1 VKFAFVEVEK
11 ASFPIAFMC
20 RHLGIST
27 SGFFAWRKRPESQR
41 AREDR
46 RLAVLVR
53 EAHDI
58 SRQNYG
64 SPRIHEDLKQAQKI
78 RISRKRVIRL
88 MRAQGLKGKI
98 RRRWVKTTDSRHDL
112 PVAPNLL
119 SRNFE
124 ASAPNQRWVG
134 DITYLRSPE
143 GWLYLAAVLD
153 LHSRMIVGWAVSAV
167 IDRHLVIT
175 ALDAALLRRAPGA
188 GLLHHSDQGSQYAS
202 EDYQDVLEANG
213 FTCSMSRRGDCYDN
227 AAMESW
233 FGTLKTELGEAF
245 ESHADARRK
254 LFDYIEVFYNQ
265 KRRHSSIGFVSPAE
279 FERRFSDSADVVEA
293 AA

>member
-1 VKFAFVEVEK
+1 VKFAFVEAEK

-27 SGFFAWRKRPESQR
+27 SGFHAWRARPESKR
-41 AREDR
+41 SKEDR
-46 RLAVLVR
+46 RLAVLIR
-53 EAHDI
+53 ESHTL

-64 SPRIHEDLKQAQKI
+64 SPRIHEDLKQAKEI

-88 MRAQGLKGKI
+88 MQELGLKGKV
-98 RRRWVKTTDSRHDL
+98 RRSWVKTTDSRHNL

-119 SRNFE
+119 DRNFE

-143 GWLYLAAVLD
+143 GWLYLAAILD
-153 LHSRMIVGWAVSAV
+153 LHSRMVVGWAVSAV
-167 IDRHLVIT
+167 IDRHLVIK
-175 ALDAALLRRAPGA
+175 ALNEALRRRAPGA

-213 FTCSMSRRGDCYDN
+213 ITCSMSRRGECYDN

-245 ESHADARRK
+245 ESHSDAKRK
-254 LFDYIEVFYNQ
+254 LFDYIEIFYNH
-265 KRRHSSIGFVSPAE
+265 KRRHSSLGYISPAD
-279 FERRFSDSADVVEA
+279 FERLQAEVQRGEVA
-293 AA
+293 

>member
-1 VKFAFVEVEK
+1 VKFAFVEAEK

-20 RHLGIST
+20 RHLGVSP
-27 SGFFAWRKRPESQR
+27 SGFYAWRKRPESPR
-41 AREDR
+41 SWEDR
-46 RLAVLVR
+46 RLSVLVR
-53 EAHDI
+53 ESHEL

-64 SPRIHEDLKQAQKI
+64 SPRIHEDLKQAKKI
-78 RISRKRVIRL
+78 QISRKRVIRL
-88 MRAQGLKGKI
+88 MQQLGLKGKT
-98 RRRWVKTTDSRHDL
+98 RRSWVKTTDSRHNL

-119 SRNFE
+119 QRNFE

-143 GWLYLAAVLD
+143 GWLYLAAILD

-167 IDRHLVIT
+167 IDRHLVIK
-175 ALDAALLRRAPGA
+175 ALNEALRRRAPGV

-213 FTCSMSRRGDCYDN
+213 ITCSMSRRGECYDN

-233 FGTLKTELGEAF
+233 FGTLKTELGESF
-245 ESHADARRK
+245 EGHADAKRK
-254 LFDYIEVFYNQ
+254 LFDYIEIFYNQ
-265 KRRHSSIGFVSPAE
+265 KRRHSSLGYVSPAE
-279 FERRFSDSADVVEA
+279 FERTQSIQEA
-293 AA
+293 A

>member
-1 VKFAFVEVEK
+1 VKFAFVEAEK

-27 SGFFAWRKRPESQR
+27 SGFYAWRTRPESKR
-41 AREDR
+41 TKEDR
-46 RLAVLVR
+46 HLAVLVR
-53 EAHDI
+53 ESHEL

-64 SPRIHEDLKQAQKI
+64 SPRIHEDLKQAKQI

-88 MRAQGLKGKI
+88 MQGLGLRGKV
-98 RRRWVKTTDSRHDL
+98 RRSWVKTTDSRHNL

-119 SRNFE
+119 DRNFE

-143 GWLYLAAVLD
+143 GWVYLAAILD
-153 LHSRMIVGWAVSAV
+153 LHSRMVVGWAVSAV
-167 IDRHLVIT
+167 IDRHLVIK
-175 ALDAALLRRAPGA
+175 ALNEALRRRAPGA

-213 FTCSMSRRGDCYDN
+213 ITCSMSRRGECYDN

-245 ESHADARRK
+245 ESHADAKRK
-254 LFDYIEVFYNQ
+254 LFDYIEIFYNQ
-265 KRRHSSIGFVSPAE
+265 KRRHSSLGYISPAD
-279 FERRFSDSADVVEA
+279 FERLQAEVQRGQA
-293 AA
+293 A

>member
-20 RHLGIST
+20 KRLEIST
-27 SGFFAWRKRPESQR
+27 SGFYAWRRRPESNR
-41 AREDR
+41 SREDR

-53 EAHDI
+53 ESHDL

-64 SPRIHEDLKQAQKI
+64 SPRIHEDLKQAKKL

-88 MRAQGLKGKI
+88 MQAEGLKGKT
-98 RRRWVKTTDSRHDL
+98 RRRWVKTTDSKHDL
-112 PVAPNLL
+112 PVAANLL
-119 SRNFE
+119 GRNFE

-143 GWLYLAAVLD
+143 GWLYLAAILD

-167 IDRHLVIT
+167 IDRHLVIK
-175 ALDAALLRRAPGA
+175 ALDAALRRRGPGA

-202 EDYQDVLEANG
+202 EDYQDVLEANAI
-213 FTCSMSRRGDCYDN
+213 TCSMSRRGDCYDN

-233 FGTLKTELGEAF
+233 FGTLKTELGESF
-245 ESHADARRK
+245 ESHADAKRR

-265 KRRHSSIGFVSPAE
+265 RRRHSSLGFVSPAE
-279 FERRFSDSADVVEA
+279 FERLNRQLRAEA
-293 AA
+293 A

>member
-1 VKFAFVEVEK
+1 VKFAFVEAEK

-20 RHLGIST
+20 QRLGIST
-27 SGFFAWRKRPESQR
+27 SGFYAWRRRPESRR

-53 EAHDI
+53 ESHDL

-64 SPRIHEDLKQAQKI
+64 SPRIHEELKQAKRI

-88 MRAQGLKGKI
+88 MQAQGLKGKT

-119 SRNFE
+119 DRNFE
-124 ASAPNQRWVG
+124 ANAPNQRWAS

-167 IDRHLVIT
+167 IDRHLVIK
-175 ALDAALLRRAPGA
+175 ALDAALRRRAPGA

-213 FTCSMSRRGDCYDN
+213 ITCSMSRRGDCYDN

-233 FGTLKTELGEAF
+233 FGTLKTELGESF
-245 ESHADARRK
+245 ESHADAKRK

-265 KRRHSSIGFVSPAE
+265 KRRHSSIGYVSPAE
-279 FERRFSDSADVVEA
+279 FERMNSEIVDA